1 MSGVV
6 TGRQPANQRGFT
18 LVELM
23 VALVI
28 GLLLLAGVLQILLS
42 NRASF
47 DAQRAT
53 AHLQENARLAEFV
66 LSHAIAHAGY
76 RTALDAA
83 ETTIFPATSNPKTA
97 NYPDGAYITGA
108 TDADG
113 NNDALR
119 VRFQARGDVRDC
131 LGGSVGS
138 PAASETSDVLFFVNG
153 NDTLECTKFSNGGS
167 TTQPIVENVDRFK
180 VRYGLNTNGTA
191 GVDHYVT
198 TLTGT
203 QAREVRS
210 VRIQLLLRS
219 ADNDPA
225 LSEPVDQKYD
235 FSDGSTFETTDRRAR
250 LLVDRTIA
258 IRNPSP

>member
-1 MSGVV
+1 MRGAH
-6 TGRQPANQRGFT
+6 TGTYRARQGGFT

-23 VALVI
+23 IALVI

-66 LSHAIAHAGY
+66 LGHAIAHAGY

-83 ETTIFPATSNPKTA
+83 ETTIFPATSDAGP

-108 TDADG
+108 ANTDG
-113 NNDALR
+113 SNDTLR
-119 VRFQARGDVRDC
+119 LRFQARGDVRDC
-131 LGGSVGS
+131 LGGSVGT
-138 PAASETSDVLFFVNG
+138 AQSDEITDFEFFVNS
-153 NDTLECTKFSNGGS
+153 NDTLECTKFTNSGA

-180 VRYGLNTNGTA
+180 VRYGLNTDNTD
-191 GVDHYVT
+191 GVDRYVT

-203 QAREVRS
+203 EAREVRS
-210 VRIQLLLRS
+210 VRFQLLLHS

-225 LSEPVDQKYD
+225 LPEAVDQKYS
-235 FSDGSTFETTDRRAR
+235 FSDGSTFETSDRRAR
-250 LLVDRTIA
+250 VLVDRTVA

>member
-1 MSGVV
+1 MSAAGA
-6 TGRQPANQRGFT
+6 RSPRSHQNGFT

-23 VALVI
+23 IALVI

-66 LSHAIAHAGY
+66 LGHAVAHAGY

-83 ETTIFPATSNPKTA
+83 QTTIFPQTTGTA
-97 NYPDGAYITGA
+97 PEYPEGAYVTGA
-108 TDADG
+108 TNTDG
-113 NNDALR
+113 PNDTLR

-131 LGGSVGS
+131 LGGSVGTAQS
-138 PAASETSDVLFFVNG
+138 NQTTDFQFYVNN
-153 NDTLECTKFSNGGS
+153 NDTLECTKFVGTG
-167 TTQPIVENVDRFK
+167 TTTEPIVENVDRFK
-180 VRYGLNTNGTA
+180 VRYGLNTDSTT
-191 GVDHYVT
+191 GVDRYVT

-203 QAREVRS
+203 QATEVRS
-210 VRIQLLLRS
+210 VRIQLLLHS

-225 LSEPVDQKYD
+225 LSKAVDQQYS
-235 FSDGSTFETTDRRAR
+235 FSDGSSFETTDRRAR
-250 LLVDRTIA
+250 ILVDRTIA

>member
-1 MSGVV
+1 MSRAP
-6 TGRQPANQRGFT
+6 TPSPRSRQGGFT

-23 VALVI
+23 IALVI

-42 NRASF
+42 NRTSF

-66 LSHAIAHAGY
+66 LDHAIAHAGY

-83 ETTIFPATSNPKTA
+83 ETTVFPGTSNASP
-97 NYPDGAYITGA
+97 NYPDGAYVTGTA
-108 TDADG
+108 NADG
-113 NNDALR
+113 PNDALR
-119 VRFQARGDVRDC
+119 LRFQARGDVRDC
-131 LGGSVGS
+131 LGGSVGTVQS
-138 PAASETSDVLFFVNG
+138 NEITDFQFFVND
-153 NDTLECTKFSNGGS
+153 NDTLECTKYSSTGA

-180 VRYGLNTNGTA
+180 VRYGLDTDNTA
-191 GVDHYVT
+191 GVDRYVS
-198 TLTGT
+198 TLTGNE
-203 QAREVRS
+203 AREVRS
-210 VRIQLLLRS
+210 VRFQLLLHS

-225 LSEPVDQKYD
+225 VPQAVDQKYS

-250 LLVDRTIA
+250 VLIDRTVA